1 MDLEGGGFLPY
12 FASIFFFAIFRV
24 TDRNMEAN
32 MEVNMEAIG
41 VESMG
46 LRVSVQA
53 ERFGY
58 SNRVAYVL
66 NRTVRRPE

>member
-1 MDLEGGGFLPY
+1 VDLEGGGFLPY

-46 LRVSVQA
+46 LRLSK
-53 ERFGY
+53 
-58 SNRVAYVL
+58 
-66 NRTVRRPE
+66 